1 MGAKI
6 TKKKIFHKQSKEAD
20 ASSTNTKV
28 LKPIIKLPKKI
39 INGMVPLQI
48 QNLQKIRLSG
58 FMCDSITFVLSY
70 KFILQSANT
79 DYPNNTWQI
88 KKLHGIDNDNQLWL
102 KVPLFL
108 MEYQF
113 EFSVSVNCTWRHS
126 HPSKH
131 ESIVYRINIPSILID
146 SSIFEIGDKVTY
158 DIENAS
164 YVQDGEITRF
174 LEDDMVEIKT
184 DEDYGLPEEDVMVIV
199 HKSKLARDSI
209 EKCFIWDI
217 TAVTQAYRT
226 MIIRGCDDENWKFC
240 ENLMDF
246 TAEILPGLY
255 VNEYGYPYF
264 NEYDSKWI
272 PMLISSEIYG
282 FLFSAGFNHRVNC
295 VFDGEELYHGQ
306 QWSYKVKATY
316 DDYKQGIDCLDA
328 QDCWEAV
335 GYSCDICRCEVS
347 LLEFMWHCQDK
358 ECTHDF
364 CLSCVHSMVQQYDEM
379 QRFLMEILND
389 TLNKD
394 IVEEI
399 VKLCVGGVNKFNF
412 Q

>member
-6 TKKKIFHKQSKEAD
+6 TKKKIFHKQSQNAD
-20 ASSTNTKV
+20 ASNTKAI
-28 LKPIIKLPKKI
+28 KPIIKLPKKI
-39 INGMVPLQI
+39 INGMVPIQI

-70 KFILQSANT
+70 KFLLQCANT

-88 KKLHGIDNDNQLWL
+88 KEFQGIDNDNQLWL

-113 EFSVSVNCTWRHS
+113 EFSVTVNCTWRHS

-158 DIENAS
+158 DIDNAS

-209 EKCFIWDI
+209 EKCYIMVNNGVIKSKQLMMITNKGLIVWMHKIVGKQLDI
-217 TAVTQAYRT
+217 HV
-226 MIIRGCDDENWKFC
+226 I
-240 ENLMDF
+240 
-246 TAEILPGLY
+246 Y
-255 VNEYGYPYF
+255 V
-264 NEYDSKWI
+264 D
-272 PMLISSEIYG
+272 
-282 FLFSAGFNHRVNC
+282 
-295 VFDGEELYHGQ
+295 
-306 QWSYKVKATY
+306 VK
-316 DDYKQGIDCLDA
+316 
-328 QDCWEAV
+328 
-335 GYSCDICRCEVS
+335 
-347 LLEFMWHCQDK
+347 
-358 ECTHDF
+358 
-364 CLSCVHSMVQQYDEM
+364 
-379 QRFLMEILND
+379 
-389 TLNKD
+389 
-394 IVEEI
+394 
-399 VKLCVGGVNKFNF
+399 
-412 Q
+412 